1 MSKRLQVVV
10 GDEELQKF
18 QQVARVKGMTLSEW
32 VRQTLRGAERDVFT
46 GDVERKLAALEW
58 ATSLDLGPEVEI
70 ETMLAQIESG
80 YEQDLNGL

>member
-1 MSKRLQVVV
+1 
-10 GDEELQKF
+10 
-18 QQVARVKGMTLSEW
+18 
-32 VRQTLRGAERDVFT
+32 VFT